1 MAKQKVIVI
10 GAGVAGISSAMDLSR
25 SGFDVT
31 VLESREFIGGRM
43 FSFTDGRTG
52 DVIDNGQHAVIGAY
66 HSFLRILDELGTINK
81 LESQKALK
89 VQFMDSE
96 GQSSV
101 IDTSKLW
108 GNAGLLYGFMRFNSI
123 SRSEKF
129 KAILFFLK
137 VKAGLRNIDNITV
150 HRLLLDNNQSENIIA
165 QFWEPYTLSTMNT
178 RIDRAS
184 AKLFVDVL
192 KTALLSGAKNS
203 KLMIPKTGLSELI
216 APFGKWLSDRGGK
229 LKLNNLVNGLI
240 VDKGKCI
247 GVARNSGDNLFT
259 DHVVSCVPPY
269 ALHKIIKGSINRKFF
284 KIHTEFRY
292 SPIVSVYLWLDRD
305 ITENKFTA
313 LAGTTSQWI
322 FNRRRITESTPESIG
337 TYPGLVQVTISAAND
352 LLNLKSKDIAELC
365 HNELSGIFPKAMGSK
380 LLHHRVVKEKRA
392 TIKQDIAMVNKRP
405 EVKTGVKNFFVAGDW
420 ANTGLPATL
429 ESAAVS
435 GMAAANE
442 IIGRK

>member
-10 GAGVAGISSAMDLSR
+10 GAGVAGISSAMNLSR

-66 HSFLRILDELGTINK
+66 HGFLRILDELGTINK
-81 LESQKALK
+81 LEFQKALK
-89 VQFMDSE
+89 VRFMDSE
-96 GQSSV
+96 GRPSV
-101 IDTSKLW
+101 IDASKLW

-123 SRSEKF
+123 SRSEKI
-129 KAILFFLK
+129 KAIRLFLK
-137 VKAGLRNIDNITV
+137 AKIGFRDINNITV
-150 HRLLLDNNQSENIIA
+150 RQLLLDNNQSENIIA

-178 RIDRAS
+178 RIETAS

-192 KTALLSGAKNS
+192 KMALLSGSNNS
-203 KLMIPKTGLSELI
+203 KLIIPKTGLSELV
-216 APFGKWLSDRGGK
+216 APFGEWLSDRGGRV
-229 LKLNNLVNGLI
+229 KLNNPVKGLI
-240 VDKGKCI
+240 VEKGKCI

-259 DHVVSCVPPY
+259 DYVVSCVPPY
-269 ALHKIIKGSINRKFF
+269 ALDRIIKGSINRKYFQ
-284 KIHTEFRY
+284 IHTEFRY
-292 SPIVSVYLWLDRD
+292 SPIVSVYLWLDMD

-313 LAGTTSQWI
+313 LTGTTSQWI
-322 FNRRRITESTPESIG
+322 FNRRRLSEAKAESIDA
-337 TYPGLVQVTISAAND
+337 YPGLVQVTVSAAND
-352 LLNLKSKDIAELC
+352 LLDLTSKEIAELC
-365 HNELSGIFPKAMGSK
+365 HNELSGIFPKAKGSK
-380 LLHHRVVKEKRA
+380 LLHYRVVKEKRA

-405 EVKTGVKNFFVAGDW
+405 GVKTGVKNFFVAGDW
-420 ANTGLPATL
+420 TDTGLPATL

-435 GMAAANE
+435 GMAAASE

>member
-10 GAGVAGISSAMDLSR
+10 GGGVAGISSAMNLSR
-25 SGFDVT
+25 SGFEVT

-89 VQFMDSE
+89 VRFMDSE
-96 GQSSV
+96 GRRSV
-101 IDTSKLW
+101 IDASKLW
-108 GNAGLLYGFMRFNSI
+108 GNAGLLYGFMRFNTI

-137 VKAGLRNIDNITV
+137 VKTGLRSIDNITV
-150 HRLLLDNNQSENIIA
+150 RRLLLDNNQSENIIA
-165 QFWEPYTLSTMNT
+165 RFWEPYTLSTMNT
-178 RIDRAS
+178 RIDTAS
-184 AKLFVDVL
+184 AKLFVNVL
-192 KTALLSGAKNS
+192 KMALLSGSDNS
-203 KLMIPKTGLSELI
+203 KLIIPKTGLSELA
-216 APFGKWLSDRGGK
+216 APFGEWLSGRGGE
-229 LKLNNLVNGLI
+229 LKLNNPVKGLI
-240 VDKGKCI
+240 VEKGKCI
-247 GVARNSGDNLFT
+247 GVSRNNGDNLLA
-259 DHVVSCVPPY
+259 DYIVSCVPPY
-269 ALHKIIKGSINRKFF
+269 ALHKIIKESINRKFF

-292 SPIVSVYLWLDRD
+292 SPIVSVYLWLDID

-322 FNRRRITESTPESIG
+322 FNRRRISEATAESIKA
-337 TYPGLVQVTISAAND
+337 YPGLVQVTVSAADD
-352 LLNLKSKDIAELC
+352 LLNLTSKEIAELC
-365 HNELSGIFPKAMGSK
+365 HNELSGIFPNAKGSK
-380 LLHHRVVKEKRA
+380 LLHYRVVKEKRA

-405 EVKTGVKNFFVAGDW
+405 GAKTGVEHFFVAGDW
-420 ANTGLPATL
+420 TDTGLPATL

-435 GMAAANE
+435 GIVASNE
-442 IIGRK
+442 IIARK